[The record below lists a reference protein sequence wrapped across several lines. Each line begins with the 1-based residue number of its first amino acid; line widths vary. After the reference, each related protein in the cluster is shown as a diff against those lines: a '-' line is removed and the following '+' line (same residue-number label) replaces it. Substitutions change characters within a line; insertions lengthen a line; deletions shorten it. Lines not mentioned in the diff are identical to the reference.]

1 MKKKTI
7 LFFTISIFIMFGMS
21 GCGRKSTRSDIKQH
35 LKEYYPNES
44 FEIIS
49 REKIDNIKSSGSCS
63 DNKSGYRYTIISNDT
78 NVQFTIEDIYEASG
92 YGTCYYSLSNN
103 YAQAALEKYIT
114 DFSDSRISIYTGRS
128 LRFHADIKIDPK
140 NFKSIDEISN
150 VLYNFKVY
158 YEGKQPFM
166 EEASV
171 AVLIW
176 SSGNYLGD
184 INLSY
189 HKEITLDSINKEI
202 SSLLQENNIN
212 LPA

>member
-1 MKKKTI
+1 M
-7 LFFTISIFIMFGMS
+7 LGMS
-21 GCGRKSTRSDIKQH
+21 GCGRKSTKSDIKRY

-78 NVQFTIEDIYEASG
+78 NVQFTVEDIYEASG

-184 INLSY
+184 ISLSY